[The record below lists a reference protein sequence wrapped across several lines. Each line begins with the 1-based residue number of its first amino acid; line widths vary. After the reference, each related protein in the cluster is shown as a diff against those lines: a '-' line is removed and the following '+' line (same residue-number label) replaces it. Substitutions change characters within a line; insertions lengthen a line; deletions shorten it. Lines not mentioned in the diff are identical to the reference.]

1 MIKYS
6 IIIPTYN
13 SQEYILRCINSI
25 LYQTYKYYEILI
37 IDNSSQDNTIKLV
50 KDLNIT
56 KNIKIIEGFQNSGVI
71 AKSRNAGIYSAS
83 GEWICF
89 LDSDD
94 FWHPNKLMECDKFTK
109 DFEVIYH
116 KLRYYDNINNNIVF
130 KHLCDTNNLIN
141 DPYKSYLDLGIALT
155 TSGTIV
161 KKNIL
166 IKLQG
171 FDEDKELIG
180 GEDLD
185 LWLRLAKNKFRF
197 KYIEKVLAYYMLGG
211 NHHVTSDRT
220 GLTLNAALKRKLTK
234 DKEVIYWIELSL
246 FRINLS
252 LKKLNFLKLVFR
264 FLKSIG
270 FKNIIPFIFFLTKR
284 LSKRFVNYFK

>member
-25 LYQTYKYYEILI
+25 LYQSYIDYEIII
-37 IDNSSQDNTIKLV
+37 IDNSSKDKTIKIV
-50 KDLNIT
+50 KDLNIK
-56 KNIKIIEGFQNSGVI
+56 KNIKIIEGFQNSGII

-94 FWHPNKLMECDKFTK
+94 FWHPTKLMECSKFIE
-109 DFEVIYH
+109 DFDVIYH

-166 IKLQG
+166 SELKG

-185 LWLRLAKNKFRF
+185 LWLRLAKNKLRF

-211 NHHVTSDRT
+211 NHHVTSHQT
-220 GLTLNAALKRKLTK
+220 GLTLNAALKRKLIK
-234 DKEVIYWIELSL
+234 DREVIFWIELSL
-246 FRINLS
+246 FRINFS
-252 LKKLNFLKLVFR
+252 LKKCNFFKLFLNFLINIR
-264 FLKSIG
+264 
-270 FKNIIPFIFFLTKR
+270 FKNIISFLIFITKR
-284 LSKRFVNYFK
+284 MSKRLINYLN